1 MALYNLQYINGS
13 PRFHHHSH
21 FVPRSPSRSN
31 SLRHVTPMKITK
43 ITMSRDHNQS
53 SYCASITADIEAH
66 LKQSITL
73 KPPLSVFEPM
83 YHLVFSAPP
92 NSAPALCVAACELV
106 GGRRSQ
112 AIAAASALHL
122 MHAASFTHEH
132 LLLTDR
138 PNSKPMVH
146 HAYGPNIEL
155 LIPDAI
161 VPFGCELLAR
171 SDDPAQ
177 NDSDRVLRVIVEIT
191 RAIGSR
197 GIIDGQYQEKVVSRS
212 NGDEMND
219 DNNEWIDYTCRKK
232 EGGLHACAAAC
243 GAILGGANEEEI
255 EILRKFGLYVGM
267 IQGYSTRIGSKG
279 KELERVVEELRN
291 LALKELEHF
300 KGRKVEAISSFI
312 LGL

>member
-1 MALYNLQYINGS
+1 
-13 PRFHHHSH
+13 
-21 FVPRSPSRSN
+21 
-31 SLRHVTPMKITK
+31 
-43 ITMSRDHNQS
+43 MSQDQSQS

-112 AIAAASALHL
+112 AIEAASALQL

-197 GIIDGQYQEKVVSRS
+197 GIIGAQYQEKVISRS
-212 NGDEMND
+212 SRGDEAND
-219 DNNEWIDYTCRKK
+219 DDDQWIDYTCRKK
-232 EGGLHACAAAC
+232 EDGLHACAAAC

-255 EILRKFGLYVGM
+255 ETLRKFGLYVGM
-267 IQGYSTRIGSKG
+267 IEGYSIRIGRNG
-279 KELERVVEELRN
+279 KELERVVEELRD
-291 LALKELEHF
+291 LALKELEHL

>member
-1 MALYNLQYINGS
+1 MGKLHSPMAVYNLHINGNPKFLLHNRFI
-13 PRFHHHSH
+13 PR
-21 FVPRSPSRSN
+21 PLSRSN
-31 SLRHVTPMKITK
+31 TLCHVAMK
-43 ITMSRDHNQS
+43 ITMSQSHQS
-53 SYCASITADIEAH
+53 SYYTSIADDIEAH
-66 LKQSITL
+66 LKQSITI
-73 KPPLSVFEPM
+73 KPPISVFEPM
-83 YHLVFSAPP
+83 YNLVFSAPP

-112 AIAAASALHL
+112 AMAAASALHL
-122 MHAASFTHEH
+122 IHAASFTHENLH
-132 LLLTDR
+132 LTDR

-146 HAYGPNIEL
+146 HAYDPNVEL

-161 VPFGCELLAR
+161 VPFGFELLAR
-171 SDDPAQ
+171 SNDPAQ

-191 RAIGSR
+191 RAVGSQ
-197 GIIDGQYQEKVVSRS
+197 GIIDGQHQENIVSRS
-212 NGDEMND
+212 NGKEP
-219 DNNEWIDYTCRKK
+219 NNLKWIDYTCRKK
-232 EGGLHACAAAC
+232 EGELHACAAAC

-267 IQGYSTRIGSKG
+267 IQGYSKIVGSKER
-279 KELERVVEELRN
+279 ELERVVEELKD

>member
-1 MALYNLQYINGS
+1 MAVCNLHINGS
-13 PRFHHHSH
+13 PRFLHNL
-21 FVPRSPSRSN
+21 FVPCFPSRSK
-31 SLRHVTPMKITK
+31 SLCHVPMKIT
-43 ITMSRDHNQS
+43 MSQDHKS
-53 SYCASITADIEAH
+53 SYCASIAADVVAH
-66 LKQSITL
+66 LKQSITV

-92 NSAPALCVAACELV
+92 NLAPALCVATCELI

-112 AIAAASALHL
+112 AMAAASALHL
-122 MHAASFTHEH
+122 MHAASFTHEN
-132 LLLTDR
+132 LPLADR
-138 PNSKPMVH
+138 PNPKPMIH
-146 HAYGPNIEL
+146 HAYSPNIEL

-161 VPFGCELLAR
+161 VPFGFELLAR

-191 RAIGSR
+191 RAAGSQ

-212 NGDEMND
+212 NGEEA
-219 DNNEWIDYTCRKK
+219 NNIEWIDSTCRKK
-232 EGGLHACAAAC
+232 EGELHACAAAC

-267 IQGYSTRIGSKG
+267 IQGYSNRIGSKE

-291 LALKELEHF
+291 LAIKELEHF
-300 KGRKVEAISSFI
+300 KGRKLEEISSFI